1 MKGNRVLLIYTG
13 GTIGMHQNK
22 DGFLEPVNF
31 TVLKSELPELEKFP
45 CEVDFWAFESP
56 LDSSNFVPET
66 WVKIARIIEEKY
78 NFFDGFVILH
88 GSDTLAYTA
97 SALSFM
103 LENLSKPV
111 ILTGAQLPMGKIRTD
126 AKENLI
132 TAVQIASNQEYVIPE
147 VCVYFGNQLLRG
159 NRTIKYSSE
168 SFNAFHSPNY
178 PALVEVGV
186 HIQYVTRYW
195 QTPPPLDLF
204 RIQSKICSDIAVI
217 PFYPGISPSIVKSIL
232 KTENLK
238 AVVLESFGVGNL
250 PKVSWLLELLQEAIE
265 NNIIVLNVTQC
276 VEGRV
281 MYGIYETSQN
291 FIKMGVISGQDMT
304 FEAAI
309 TKLMYLLGK
318 YDDYS
323 TVKELLQRNLRGE
336 LKEVKDLTQ

>member
-1 MKGNRVLLIYTG
+1 MKTNRVLLIYTG
-13 GTIGMHQNK
+13 GTVGMHQNK
-22 DGFLEPVNF
+22 DGVLEPVNF
-31 TVLKSELPELEKFP
+31 AVLKSELSELEKLP
-45 CEVDFWAFESP
+45 CEIDFWAFESP

-66 WVKIARIIEEKY
+66 WVKIAKIIEDQY
-78 NFFDGFVILH
+78 NLFDGFVILH

-103 LENLSKPV
+103 LENLAKPV
-111 ILTGAQLPMGKIRTD
+111 VLTGAQLPIGMIRTD

-132 TAVQIASNQEYVIPE
+132 AAIQIASNQEYIIPE

-168 SFNAFHSPNY
+168 SFKAFHSPNY

-195 QTPPPLDLF
+195 QAPPALDLF
-204 RIQSKICSDIAVI
+204 RIQSTICSDVAVI
-217 PFYPGISPSIVKSIL
+217 PFYPGISAQIVESIL
-232 KTENLK
+232 KTNNLR
-238 AVVLESFGVGNL
+238 AVILETFGVGNL
-250 PKVSWLLELLQEAIE
+250 PKASWLIDLLYEAIE
-265 NNIIVLNVTQC
+265 KNIIILNVTQC

-281 MYGIYETSQN
+281 VQGIYETSQN
-291 FIKMGVISGQDMT
+291 LMKMGVVSGQDMT

-323 TVKELLQRNLRGE
+323 TIKDLLQRNLRGE
-336 LKEVKDLTQ
+336 LKEVKDLTL